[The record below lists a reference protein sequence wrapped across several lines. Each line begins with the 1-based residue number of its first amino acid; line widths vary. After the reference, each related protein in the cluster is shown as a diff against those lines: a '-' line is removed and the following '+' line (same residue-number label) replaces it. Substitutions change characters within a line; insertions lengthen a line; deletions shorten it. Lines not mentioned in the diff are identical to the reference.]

1 MDGTPLLSNILKFE
15 IARPMMKTIIY
26 LSIATTVLGGF
37 VSLTHGVVKKTGDR
51 VAIVDRWGEHWD
63 VTQAESIG
71 FKPERF
77 QYGIGR
83 NAIKPLNDTHLTDQ
97 QQDTIEHLRIIGVK
111 EGDHAQ
117 AYSVPRLV
125 RHEIANTTIG
135 SKPIA
140 VGY

>member
-1 MDGTPLLSNILKFE
+1 
-15 IARPMMKTIIY
+15 MKTIICF
-26 LSIATTVLGGF
+26 SIATILLVGF
-37 VSLTHGVVKKTGDR
+37 VSFTHGLVKESGDR
-51 VAIVDRWGEHWD
+51 VTIVDRQGEHWD
-63 VTQAESIG
+63 VTQAKSIG
-71 FKPERF
+71 FKPEGF

-83 NAIKPLNDTHLTDQ
+83 NAIKPLNDDHLTDKQ
-97 QQDTIEHLRIIGVK
+97 EGMTKRLRVIGIK

-125 RHEIANTTIG
+125 HHEIANTTIG

>member
-1 MDGTPLLSNILKFE
+1 
-15 IARPMMKTIIY
+15 MKKTAFI
-26 LSIATTVLGGF
+26 SIALLLACGF
-37 VSLTHGVVKKTGDR
+37 VLSVHGLVRTEGDR
-51 VAIVDRWGEHWD
+51 VVIIDRWGEHWD
-63 VTQAESIG
+63 VMQARSIG

-83 NAIKPLNDTHLTDQ
+83 NAFETLDDTHLGNPQKDVSKR
-97 QQDTIEHLRIIGVK
+97 LRVIGVR
-111 EGDHAQ
+111 EGNQAQ

-125 RHEIANTTIG
+125 HHEIANTTLG

>member
-1 MDGTPLLSNILKFE
+1 
-15 IARPMMKTIIY
+15 MKTIICF
-26 LSIATTVLGGF
+26 SIVTILLGGF
-37 VSLTHGVVKKTGDR
+37 ISFTHGLVKESGDR

-63 VTQAESIG
+63 VTQAKSIG
-71 FKPERF
+71 FKPEGF

-83 NAIKPLNDTHLTDQ
+83 NAIKPLNDDHLTDKQ
-97 QQDTIEHLRIIGVK
+97 EGMTERLRVIGVK

-125 RHEIANTTIG
+125 HHEIANTTIG

>member
-1 MDGTPLLSNILKFE
+1 MKTVVNILIVF
-15 IARPMMKTIIY
+15 
-26 LSIATTVLGGF
+26 LFVGGF
-37 VSLTHGVVKKTGDR
+37 VLSAHGLVRTDGNRVV
-51 VAIVDRWGEHWD
+51 IIDRWGEHWD
-63 VTQAESIG
+63 VTQARSIG

-83 NAIKPLNDTHLTDQ
+83 NAFETLDDTHLSAPGTDVSKR
-97 QQDTIEHLRIIGVK
+97 LRVIGVR
-111 EGDHAQ
+111 EGDQAQ
-117 AYSVPRLV
+117 AYSVRRMV